1 MKKLRLRKEIREF
14 LDKAVFYLTITGWAW
29 LIITMIRGGF

>member
-14 LDKAVFYLTITGWAW
+14 LDKLFGFAVMCFGAI
-29 LIITMIRGGF
+29 LIVAMIRGGF

>member
-14 LDKAVFYLTITGWAW
+14 LDKGFAFLVICLWAF
-29 LIITMIRGGF
+29 LIIGVIRGGF

>member
-14 LDKAVFYLTITGWAW
+14 LDKVFGFAVICFLAI
-29 LIITMIRGGF
+29 LIVAMIRGGF